1 MGECQR
7 SLLRLV
13 MAIWSSYLSCMLSS
27 RRLRTALNAA
37 RARSVFVRSAP
48 DFLRGLYYE
57 AELVPLLLAGEV
69 VALERR
75 GEPALRGEAE
85 LVYVHK
91 AARLLDAPLRS
102 EERRVGKECRSR
114 WSPYH

>member
-1 MGECQR
+1 MGECQC
-7 SLLRLV
+7 SLLRFV
-13 MAIWSSYLSCMLSS
+13 TAIWSSYLNCILSG
-27 RRLRTALNAA
+27 RRLGIALNAA

-48 DFLRGLYYE
+48 DFLRGLYDE

-69 VALERR
+69 VALERG

-91 AARLLDAPLRS
+91 AARLLDAPL
-102 EERRVGKECRSR
+102 ELVLVF
-114 WSPYH
+114 